1 LAQGF
6 GRHGSRRGADS
17 PAMVKLAAILVLLAA
32 GRLSSPVPD
41 VFEWADPWA
50 QQVRDLLKFQAETI
64 ADVALRSL
72 ATFGGG
78 EGGGPY
84 EGIAEADKKKVQEAF
99 IPQCA
104 TTIEELADKIDHLA
118 SSRLPPD
125 EHSSTLGHSMNA
137 YIRVNCQYLPMDTEK
152 CNALATDL
160 QRLADA
166 GHPLNPEEL
175 HKKEEGEKEGAEEKE
190 APKEEALLARSR
202 RVSRE
207 DPVPEEKAEEGE
219 AKAEGEKKEGKKSE
233 EKKEPMKDGGEWCS
247 AFFDAFFDGLVKAAS
262 EAAEEEGDA
271 EGLLLMDKYST
282 KSHVMRQEGD
292 IWAPMRSLL
301 ANEVREVTSMLRKK
315 RVVTS
320 AGLKGVRKAY
330 EKAADADEAGVK
342 KSFTPACATTLAS
355 VADNMLT
362 NAGSRDAADYL
373 GLSMSTHLQVQCSTT
388 DFPLSEE
395 ECDVSATELYRLLDA
410 GNPLVKP
417 APANATN
424 GTAPEAA
431 AEEPKEEEPKEL
443 LQLHR
448 NATNITVHAT
458 GNDWCGDFFDRFF
471 AGILEN
477 LKGEEKGEEAA
488 ELLLQRLRPVLRR
501 AVVH

>member
-1 LAQGF
+1 
-6 GRHGSRRGADS
+6 
-17 PAMVKLAAILVLLAA
+17 
-32 GRLSSPVPD
+32 
-41 VFEWADPWA
+41 
-50 QQVRDLLKFQAETI
+50 
-64 ADVALRSL
+64 
-72 ATFGGG
+72 
-78 EGGGPY
+78 
-84 EGIAEADKKKVQEAF
+84 VQEAF

-125 EHSSTLGHSMNA
+125 ERSSTLGHSMNA
-137 YIRVNCQYLPMDTEK
+137 YIRVNCQYLPMDSEK

-166 GHPLNPEEL
+166 GKPLNPEEL
-175 HKKEEGEKEGAEEKE
+175 HKKEEGKKEGAEGAEAEE
-190 APKEEALLARSR
+190 APKEEALLAKSR
-202 RVSRE
+202 RVSKE
-207 DPVPEEKAEEGE
+207 DPAPEEKAEEGE
-219 AKAEGEKKEGKKSE
+219 AKAEGKKEGEKAE
-233 EKKEPMKDGGEWCS
+233 EKKEPMKDGGEWCT

-471 AGILEN
+471 AGILEK